1 MLPLFSSFTLTLAQF
16 TVPTLPPLPPL
27 QEVVVQ
33 SQEVRPLPGQLDTVP
48 VFNSNSPE
56 VIQTEGILLS
66 SFPSTGKAVP
76 GAHLNWPFVGRFDLF
91 AHHIGRA
98 INPEGTRPLH
108 LGVIVYNPGN
118 RPATLDILQAVSYVT
133 NPDAPFIDL
142 PPYAD
147 NATGKVYAGP
157 GSRLTND
164 IIRGVH
170 QKTFPSQIV
179 IPPRQSKMLFNLPM
193 VIGNTRSTLM
203 RLRSN
208 QPVYLASLAMSGQ
221 LAGEIE
227 YDPEDFLSLLAFP
240 PPSYRAPTLE
250 EWQKLLVSGN
260 LAGARDRLPT
270 ALNQTNTDIVYG
282 RVAGVAQGS
291 EWRAEVVDRPGAR
304 ELSIPKQGQAFSYPL
319 STINM
324 VTLGTGQVQS
334 APMLARYPD
343 TAYRAHGNYGI
354 LYSLTL
360 PLLNNTLEPQTV
372 TLTIQTPIK
381 RENQR
386 NELHFLE
393 PPDQQVFF
401 RGTVQLSYKDEKGLP
416 RTQYVHLAQ
425 RRGEQGKPLVT
436 LNMPPGDRRLVKV
449 DFLYPPD
456 SLPPQALTVRT
467 MERSPL

>member
-1 MLPLFSSFTLTLAQF
+1 MLPLFSFTLAQI
-16 TVPTLPPLPPL
+16 VAPTPPAQQL
-27 QEVVVQ
+27 VVQ
-33 SQEVRPLPGQLDTVP
+33 PQEVRPLPGQLDKIP

-66 SFPSTGKAVP
+66 SFPSAGKTVP

-98 INPEGTRPLH
+98 INPEGTRPLY

-118 RPATLDILQAVSYVT
+118 RPVTLDVLQAVSFVT

-142 PPYAD
+142 PPSVD
-147 NATGKVYAGP
+147 NAAGMVYAGP

-170 QKTFPSQIV
+170 QGSFPSQIV

-193 VIGNTRSTLM
+193 AIGNTRSTLM

-221 LAGEIE
+221 LVADLE
-227 YDPEDFLSLLAFP
+227 YDPEDFLSLFSFP
-240 PPSYRAPTLE
+240 PPSYRPPKLE

-260 LAGARDRLPT
+260 LARPRDRIPT
-270 ALNQTNTDIVYG
+270 PLSQTNTNIIYG

-291 EWRAEVVDRPGAR
+291 EWRTEVVDRPGAR

-319 STINM
+319 SSINL

-334 APMLARYPD
+334 APMLVRYPD
-343 TAYRAHGNYGI
+343 TAYRAHGNYGV

-360 PLLNNTLEPQTV
+360 PLLNNTGEPQTV

-386 NELHFLE
+386 NELQFLE

-401 RGTVQLSYKDEKGLP
+401 RGTVQLSYNDEQGVP

-425 RRGEQGKPLVT
+425 RRGEQGKALVT
-436 LNMPPGDRRLVKV
+436 LSMPVGDRRLVKV
-449 DFLYPPD
+449 NFLYPPD
-456 SLPPQALTVRT
+456 SLPPQALTIRT
-467 MERSPL
+467 LER